1 MAVITPQASASPQQ
15 GDRSTRR
22 RYRVEAREGA
32 RVKRFFD
39 CLASGCGLFLLS
51 PLLCLVAVLVKLT
64 SAGPVFFR
72 QERVGRGGRPF
83 HIFKFRTMAADS
95 HRQGRS
101 ITVKGD
107 CRITRLGRILRRT
120 KIDELPQLIN
130 VLRGEMSLVGPRPE
144 VPEYVDMFWHEFE
157 SILKI
162 RPGITHRASILFR
175 NEEELLDRSDDPERF
190 YVEQVMPRKLQLYAQ
205 DLDQESLRDDVRT
218 ILDTIF
224 KVGKQ
229 ETGEPVTAVI
239 PDDLFLM
246 PVLPN
251 SEETVELEHVH
262 S

>member
-1 MAVITPQASASPQQ
+1 M
-15 GDRSTRR
+15 
-22 RYRVEAREGA
+22 
-32 RVKRFFD
+32 KRFFD
-39 CLASGCGLFLLS
+39 CLASGCGLILLS
-51 PLLCLVAVLVKLT
+51 PLLCLVAALVKLT
-64 SAGPVFFR
+64 SAGPIFFR
-72 QERVGRGGRPF
+72 QERVGRGGNPF
-83 HIFKFRTMAADS
+83 RIFKFRTMAADS
-95 HRQGRS
+95 HRQGRN

-107 CRITRLGRILRRT
+107 CRITRLGRILRHT

-130 VLRGEMSLVGPRPE
+130 VLCGEMSLVGPRPE

-190 YVEQVMPRKLQLYAQ
+190 YIERVMPRKLQLYAQ

-229 ETGEPVTAVI
+229 EAEEPATASI
-239 PDDLFLM
+239 LEDLFLM
-246 PVLPN
+246 PVMT
-251 SEETVELEHVH
+251 EGKDVVELEHVH